1 MKFWQEMLM
10 DIVFDIIIIVFS
22 AILHEV
28 SHGLAAR
35 ALGDKTA
42 EYAGRL
48 TLNPLVHIDLYG
60 SVIMPLFLW
69 TISGGRF
76 LFAYAKPVPYN
87 PYNLKN
93 QKWGPAF
100 VGLAGPLTNLVL
112 AGLMAIFIR
121 SNYLP
126 IGVSG
131 FLFRVLLINV
141 SLAVF
146 NMIPIPPLDGS
157 KILYLIVPNRYH
169 QKINQFERYGIWV
182 TLIFVFFFSYV
193 LVYPIEWIVTFLVG

>member
-157 KILYLIVPNRYH
+157 KIIYLIVPNRYH

>member
-1 MKFWQEMLM
+1 M

-157 KILYLIVPNRYH
+157 KIIYLIVPNRYH

>member
-1 MKFWQEMLM
+1 M
-10 DIVFDIIIIVFS
+10 DIIFDIIIIVFS

-48 TLNPLVHIDLYG
+48 TLNPVVHIDLYG

-193 LVYPIEWIVTFLVG
+193 LVYPIERIVTFLVR

>member
-1 MKFWQEMLM
+1 M

>member
-1 MKFWQEMLM
+1 M
-10 DIVFDIIIIVFS
+10 DIIFDIIIIIFS

-48 TLNPLVHIDLYG
+48 TLNPLAHIDPYG

-69 TISGGRF
+69 FISGGRF

-93 QKWGPAF
+93 QQWGPAL
-100 VGLAGPLTNLVL
+100 VGIAGPATNIIL
-112 AGLMAIFIR
+112 AALMAVLIR
-121 SNYLP
+121 SDVFAL
-126 IGVSG
+126 GVSQ
-131 FLFRVLLINV
+131 FLFRALVINV

-146 NMIPIPPLDGS
+146 NMLPIPPLDGS
-157 KILYLIVPNRYH
+157 KLLYALLPARYDRIKY
-169 QKINQFERYGIWV
+169 QLERYGMWAA
-182 TLIFVFFFSYV
+182 LIFVFFFSY
-193 LVYPIEWIVTFLVG
+193 LLIYPIDWIVRLLVGSTY

>member
-1 MKFWQEMLM
+1 M
-10 DIVFDIIIIVFS
+10 DIIFDIIIIVFS

-48 TLNPLVHIDLYG
+48 TLNPVAHIDLYG
-60 SVIMPLFLW
+60 SILMPLILW
-69 TISGGRF
+69 FASGGRF
-76 LFAYAKPVPYN
+76 LFAYAKPVPFN

-93 QKWGPAF
+93 QQWGPAL
-100 VGLAGPLTNLVL
+100 VGVAGPLTNLIL
-112 AGLMAIFIR
+112 ALIMALLIR
-121 SNYLP
+121 ADLFAV
-126 IGVSG
+126 GVSE

-146 NMIPIPPLDGS
+146 NMVPIPPLDGS
-157 KILYLIVPNRYH
+157 KVLFALLPPKYDNLKY
-169 QKINQFERYGIWV
+169 QLERYGMFAA
-182 TLIFVFFFSYV
+182 LIFIFFFSSV
-193 LVYPIEWIVTFLVG
+193 LIYPIQWLVRLMVGL